1 MRNLFGILL
10 ALFVGIHLYSDKK
23 PNVLVK
29 QSSTKE
35 YMGETWESYCHK
47 RCDSEFKRPT
57 SGNQTPSAPENR
69 QKTVN
74 SVDKLNLIKTN
85 PFPGYV
91 YRKQVHFEIENLV
104 NRYVR
109 QLTYPHSDFV

>member
-1 MRNLFGILL
+1 M
-10 ALFVGIHLYSDKK
+10 YSHKK
-23 PNVLVK
+23 ANVVVK
-29 QSSTKE
+29 QCAAKE
-35 YMGETWESYCHK
+35 YMGETWESYCQK
-47 RCDSEFKRPT
+47 RGDSEFKRPT
-57 SGNQTPSAPENR
+57 SGNQTPTAPENR

-74 SVDKLNLIKTN
+74 SVDKLKTFKVN

-91 YRKQVHFEIENLV
+91 YRKQVHFKIENLV